1 MKEYP
6 NYRVSVEIL
15 LERDHKIFLA
25 KRADDCHVAPGKW
38 NVPAGK
44 VKYTEVPTHAVI
56 REAKEETGLDVEIIK
71 EVGVRAYSFELD
83 GKEAYRLVYTYLV
96 KNLNQGTE
104 PVLDEEHSCGEWVS
118 LENLDH
124 EKYHSMDPNL
134 KNYIKN
140 VLLESEKNGE
150 K

>member
-15 LERDHKIFLA
+15 LKKENCIFLA
-25 KRADDCHVAPGKW
+25 KRADNCQVAPGKW

-44 VKYTEVPTHAVI
+44 VKYTEIPTDAVV
-56 REAKEETGLDVEIIK
+56 REAKEETKLDVEIIE

-83 GKEAYRLVYTYLV
+83 GKKAYRLVYTYLV
-96 KNLNQGTE
+96 KNLNDEKE

-118 LENLDH
+118 LDELDN
-124 EKYHSMDPNL
+124 EKYQNMDLIL
-134 KNYIKN
+134 KKYIKK
-140 VLLESEKNGE
+140 VLGSNY
-150 K
+150 

>member
-15 LERDHKIFLA
+15 LEKDHKIFLA

-44 VKYTEVPTHAVI
+44 VKYTEIPTHAAV
-56 REAKEETGLDVEIIK
+56 REAKEETKLDVEVVK
-71 EVGVRAYSFELD
+71 EVGVRAYSFPLD

-96 KNLNQGTE
+96 KNLDEAKE
-104 PVLDEEHSCGEWVS
+104 PILDDEHSCGEWVS
-118 LENLDH
+118 LEQLED
-124 EKYHSMDPNL
+124 EKYRSLDLQL
-134 KNYIKN
+134 KEYIKS
-140 VLLESEKNGE
+140 VLG
-150 K
+150 